1 MSSYANTNTP
11 YTLAG
16 DWFNSGVKGTT
27 ELGNKYPDNEAIGG
41 LVAGNYADIFKTQAN
56 MGLSLGY
63 NQAMSTHLADL
74 TTNLENVKT
83 GNSIR
88 LMGAEGQIAKDLIG
102 AQGAQQRLGIAATGK
117 EQRLNI
123 GAQGAQDRLNI
134 GAQGAQDRLN
144 IGAQGAQD
152 RMNIRETGSEQRK
165 GIVTAGQQERLNIG
179 KRFQEERGMR
189 ADARG
194 AIRSL
199 GARFFG

>member
-16 DWFNSGVKGTT
+16 DWFNSGVQGTT
-27 ELGNKYPDNEAIGG
+27 ELGNKFPNNEAIGG

-134 GAQGAQDRLN
+134 GAQGT
-144 IGAQGAQD
+144 QD